1 MQSFDAVVRRVTGDP
16 ENAALSNRKQLEK
29 ARDLWREEMGI
40 PAQGKADPKDP
51 QPKPKLKPKPRT
63 EIPPTLH
70 NTPAADMSDSD
81 DSKFSHLDAMLNAGK
96 NLEFEAAL
104 SKLSEADQQDYLSR
118 P

>member
-1 MQSFDAVVRRVTGDP
+1 MA
-16 ENAALSNRKQLEK
+16 
-29 ARDLWREEMGI
+29 
-40 PAQGKADPKDP
+40 
-51 QPKPKLKPKPRT
+51 
-63 EIPPTLH
+63 TLH

-118 P
+118 R